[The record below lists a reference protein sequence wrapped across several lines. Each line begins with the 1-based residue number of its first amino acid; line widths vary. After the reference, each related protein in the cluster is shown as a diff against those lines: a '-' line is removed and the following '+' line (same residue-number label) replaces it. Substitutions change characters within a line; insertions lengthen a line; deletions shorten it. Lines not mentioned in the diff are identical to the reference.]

1 VRHLPITPRITPR
14 ISPADGTPLRRSL
27 AYWAPTYFM
36 EDFALSTT
44 ATGAYLG
51 STHLIS
57 MAGCVIAPLAEIA
70 VKKMGASQRSMRR
83 IIGGGGCV
91 LQAACISGFVLMPTP
106 TLAAAVYAANNLFKC
121 FTNDGGYYTNCT
133 LSNST
138 FRLASE
144 TTLNK
149 MRAVP
154 QTLRSAARTRA
165 F

>member
-1 VRHLPITPRITPR
+1 MRHLPITPRITPR

-70 VKKMGASQRSMRR
+70 VKKMGATQR
-83 IIGGGGCV
+83 
-91 LQAACISGFVLMPTP
+91 
-106 TLAAAVYAANNLFKC
+106 
-121 FTNDGGYYTNCT
+121 
-133 LSNST
+133 
-138 FRLASE
+138 
-144 TTLNK
+144 
-149 MRAVP
+149 
-154 QTLRSAARTRA
+154 
-165 F
+165 